1 MHRSLSREDKLW
13 DIGVWGALTL
23 VTLMMLVPLWYVL
36 VTSLTSPEV
45 WIRTGGSLWIW
56 PGNISLSA
64 YQLLLSGG
72 QLPHA
77 FGISVY
83 ITLLGT
89 ALNMIATTL
98 LAYPLSKVGF
108 RPRVPLMALV
118 VFTLLFNGGLIP
130 TYLIVRDLHLVN
142 TYWALMLP
150 NLTSAFN
157 LLVMRAFFQSLP
169 VEIEESARIDGA
181 SEWQILWRIVLPL
194 SKPILATIGLFYAVA
209 HWNGFFDAILYL
221 SDANMQPLQ
230 VVLRSILNAA
240 NLSQFGDISAA
251 TALPTETL
259 QMAAVVLTTLP
270 VLLVYPFL
278 QRYFVAGTLL
288 GAVKE

>member
-1 MHRSLSREDKLW
+1 MTRSLSWEDRLW
-13 DIGVWGALTL
+13 DCFVWGALGL
-23 VTLMMLVPLWYVL
+23 VTLVMFVPLWYVV
-36 VTSLTSPEV
+36 VTSFTAADV

-56 PGNISLSA
+56 PNNVSLSA
-64 YQLLLSGG
+64 YRLLLGG
-72 QLPHA
+72 AQLPRA

-89 ALNMIATTL
+89 LLNMIATTL

-108 RPRVPLMALV
+108 RPRIPLMALV

-142 TYWALMLP
+142 TYWSLMLP
-150 NLTSAFN
+150 NLISAFN

-169 VEIEESARIDGA
+169 PEIEESARIDGA